1 MNIFLVRM
9 AEPSSSSMSRSPR
22 APLKKVAHAP
32 ARRTRRD
39 HEPTVARGEV
49 RPPRRRSEAH
59 VHARH
64 EGGERGDVRR
74 AEGGPHP
81 RQRCPNVRR
90 SIDRP
95 SRRVVVASLVSSPSV
110 VRERDRD
117 RGSRTPPPRA
127 AERPRGRTLARSN
140 VRGSDERSLDDRA
153 SERAIDGTPSLTLR
167 PPLSRARPPRQ
178 LHRDPEVVFSGYQ
191 VPHPSDNRIV
201 IKVRA
206 ASAQSLGFLFLSAV
220 RTRDPL
226 ALTARPPPSRPQV
239 HTTKNSSPMQAMTEA
254 VDCLRTEITDISQ
267 KFVDEVDSFRA
278 NQQ

>member
-140 VRGSDERSLDDRA
+140 VRGSDERWNAVAD
-153 SERAIDGTPSLTLR
+153 PPP
-167 PPLSRARPPRQ
+167 PPLSRSMERR
-178 LHRDPEVVFSGYQ
+178 R
-191 VPHPSDNRIV
+191 
-201 IKVRA
+201 
-206 ASAQSLGFLFLSAV
+206 
-220 RTRDPL
+220 
-226 ALTARPPPSRPQV
+226 
-239 HTTKNSSPMQAMTEA
+239 
-254 VDCLRTEITDISQ
+254 
-267 KFVDEVDSFRA
+267 
-278 NQQ
+278 